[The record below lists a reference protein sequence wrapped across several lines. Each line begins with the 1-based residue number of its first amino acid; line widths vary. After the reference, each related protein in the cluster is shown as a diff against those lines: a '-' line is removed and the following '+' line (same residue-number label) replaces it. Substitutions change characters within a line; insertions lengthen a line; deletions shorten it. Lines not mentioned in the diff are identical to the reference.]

1 MSIDKDTTIP
11 EEKEFIDWT
20 ERLTETVNKK
30 ENDNF
35 TSKIKSNFFYKEKSV
50 NDTDGCIKKMTI
62 GSF

>member
-35 TSKIKSNFFYKEKSV
+35 TSKIKSNFFIRKVS
-50 NDTDGCIKKMTI
+50 
-62 GSF
+62 

>member
-30 ENDNF
+30 KMITLLVRLKAIF
-35 TSKIKSNFFYKEKSV
+35 YRKSQLMILMGV
-50 NDTDGCIKKMTI
+50 LKMTI